1 MHTSLTVGRHVVRA
15 LVVACLVG
23 AWLSPAALAQ
33 SVASAAAARAAVRG
47 ALAPVSPA
55 FQRWLDA
62 GVGRLPFLPAT
73 HGLGRIPSP
82 LAPPTAQPS
91 ARTLAAAQATAASY
105 PSSYDLRTSSRDTKV
120 DDQGPYGTCW
130 AFATIGALESD
141 LRPGDTTEYS
151 EDNLVLN
158 AGFDTPAGGP
168 YNNGGYSGWTAAYL
182 LRWGGPVTLA
192 QDAYGDGLTPPGL
205 MPARHLQQWLRI
217 PAPVSAGSPDT
228 VKAALVN
235 YGALDTAMY
244 WTSGSFSGANVAYYY
259 SGTASANHE
268 IDIVGWDDT
277 YSLANFNS
285 APPGD
290 GAFLC
295 RNSWGTS
302 WGAAGYFWV
311 SYYDKLITS
320 DMDVFPAAESA
331 TNYARIYQYDPL
343 GETRD
348 YGYGSTTGWMAN
360 RFTAAASESLAAV
373 GIWIPSGD
381 ASYVVYGGTSLGD
394 LTELA
399 SGTAQYAG
407 FQTVT
412 LPTQIALTA
421 GSPFV
426 VAVRMT
432 TPGYNRPIP
441 IEYPYAGYSSIATA
455 SAGQSYV
462 SSNGSTWTDLTT
474 PEPGSNVCLKA
485 YTVAATG
492 SDLFPPRTTVS
503 GSDVNWHRTPVA
515 LTFTAVDNGG
525 TVKSTQYSVDDGGP
539 QAGDSV
545 TIPAPAGGGN
555 DGVHTVAYWSTDA
568 AGNKETP
575 NTCSVR
581 IDTVGPTGTVTLP
594 AGAVRSGRRV
604 LVGLRV
610 DDARSPQAHV
620 VLVVRRR
627 SGRLVKRVDL
637 GLRTVGAPI
646 SYGLCCDFGR
656 GRFVVT
662 LARAT
667 ADLAGNQLRTATSRR
682 LTVVR

>member
-1 MHTSLTVGRHVVRA
+1 MHTSLTTGRHVLRA
-15 LVVACLVG
+15 LVLACLAG

-33 SVASAAAARAAVRG
+33 PAAAAAASRTAVRG

-91 ARTLAAAQATAASY
+91 VRTLAAAQATAASY

-130 AFATIGALESD
+130 AFATIGSLESD
-141 LRPGDTTEYS
+141 LRPSDTTEYS
-151 EDNLVLN
+151 EDNVVLN

-192 QDAYGDGLTPPGL
+192 QDAYGDGITPPGL
-205 MPARHLQQWLRI
+205 TPARHLQQWLRI
-217 PAPVSAGSPDT
+217 PAPVSPGSPDT

-244 WTSGSFSGANVAYYY
+244 WTSGSFSGANAAYYY
-259 SGTASANHE
+259 AGTASANHE

-277 YSLANFNS
+277 YPRANFNS

-295 RNSWGTS
+295 RNSWGTA
-302 WGAAGYFWV
+302 WGEAGYFWV

-331 TNYARIYQYDPL
+331 TNYAHIYQYDPL
-343 GETRD
+343 GETTD

-360 RFTAAASESLAAV
+360 RFTAVASESLAAV

-381 ASYVVYGGTSLGD
+381 ASYVVYGGTALSD
-394 LTELA
+394 LSELA

-412 LPTQIALTA
+412 LPTRIALSA
-421 GSPFV
+421 GSPLV
-426 VAVRMT
+426 VTVRMT

-441 IEYPYAGYSSIATA
+441 IEYPYAGYSSNATA

-474 PEPGSNVCLKA
+474 PEPDSNVCLKA

-492 SDLFPPRTTVS
+492 SDLFPPRTSVS
-503 GSDVNWHRTPVA
+503 GSDANWHRTPVA
-515 LTFTAVDNGG
+515 LTLTAVDNGG
-525 TVKSTQYSVDDGGP
+525 TVKSTQFAVDDGGP
-539 QAGDSV
+539 QTGDSV
-545 TIPAPAGGGN
+545 TIAAPAGGGN
-555 DGVHTVAYWSTDA
+555 DGVHAVTYWSTDA

-575 NTCSVR
+575 NTCDVR
-581 IDTVGPTGTVTLP
+581 IDTVGPSGTVTLK
-594 AGAVRSGRRV
+594 AARVKARRTV
-604 LVGLRV
+604 TLSACAT
-610 DDARSPQAHV
+610 DALSPTVHA

-627 SGRLVKRVDL
+627 TGAVVKRVDL
-637 GLRTVGAPI
+637 GSVSSSAMLKYRLRCT
-646 SYGLCCDFGR
+646 FGR

-662 LARAT
+662 LGRAT
-667 ADLAGNQLRTATSRR
+667 ADVAGNQLRAATSRR
-682 LTVVR
+682 LTVIR